1 MTLLARALQSP
12 YTAMT
17 FATLSKHST
26 SPHGFD
32 SRAALRLLR
41 RNVRDV
47 APHVG
52 FAVQHDIA
60 RQLLNHWRNLG
71 G

>member
-1 MTLLARALQSP
+1 MTLFVKALQSP
-12 YTAMT
+12 YTAKT
-17 FATLSKHST
+17 FQTLTKHSA
-26 SPHGFD
+26 SASGFD
-32 SRAALRLLR
+32 SHAALRLLR

-47 APHVG
+47 APAAP

-71 G
+71 A